1 MDFQQEL
8 NEIFEIIKDTLP
20 AGVEFTAYSIP
31 SYSGHG
37 TSGKSYFTLVDGK
50 ANRDAIPEALKDGS
64 EYRRI
69 EINRRINDAKFDITV
84 AQEPGRFVIFSV
96 SKENGYTYRIATPEE
111 LVQLTKLELIKFVDP
126 GTRKEIF
133 AEVAPDK
140 KTGKPDIVGRQKI
153 YYENGEVKEYTGAP
167 ISDFARAAFH
177 ALDEKLKFVYAL
189 VTETDA
195 IIKTSPVIP
204 GVTELYEFNED
215 LTLDASKIENIYE
228 FLESFNEAKIEK
240 GIEALEANPEF
251 KAKAEKRYG
260 QLIKTRVGQDAGIES
275 FEKAALSRKEVELF
289 SDWHF
294 AENVIS
300 LSRMDEGECRTVVDF
315 IGSLV
320 MSYLDIHEFKE
331 QMEATENEME
341 LREVYHSAAQKVKTG
356 ILDEANVYGGSWFGE
371 ISTLLA
377 NHKVEKLMFEKTHF
391 KLENNDA
398 LKAFI
403 FYLNLNNGIS
413 IYFDI
418 YQSYLYN
425 LTEFFWF
432 SPTLPRTAWGET
444 DFVLPEFT
452 LKFRRKAFYRINDDG
467 EWLRKSPKPAGV
479 E

>member
-8 NEIFEIIKDTLP
+8 NEIFELIKDTLP
-20 AGVEFTAYSIP
+20 AGVEFTTYNIP
-31 SYSGHG
+31 SYSGNG
-37 TSGKSYFTLVDGK
+37 SSGKSYFTLVDGK
-50 ANRDAIPEALKDGS
+50 INRDAIPEALKDSS
-64 EYRRI
+64 EYRNI
-69 EINRRINDAKFDITV
+69 EINRRISDIEFDITV
-84 AQEPGRFVIFSV
+84 AQEPGRFVIFSI
-96 SKENGYTYRIATPEE
+96 SKENGYSYRIATPEE
-111 LVQLTKLELIKFVDP
+111 LVQLTKLHLRTIVDP
-126 GTRKEIF
+126 GMRKEVF

-140 KTGKPDIVGRQKI
+140 KTGKPDVVGRQI
-153 YYENGEVKEYTGAP
+153 LYYANGEVKEYTGVPA
-167 ISDFARAAFH
+167 SDFARAAFH
-177 ALDEKLKFVYAL
+177 ALDGKLKFVY
-189 VTETDA
+189 VMISETDV
-195 IIKTSPVIP
+195 IIKTSPAIP
-204 GVTELYEFNED
+204 GVTELYEVNED
-215 LTLDASKIENIYE
+215 LTLDTSKIENIYE
-228 FLESFNEAKIEK
+228 FLESFSEAKIEK
-240 GIEALEANPEF
+240 GIEALQANPEF

-260 QLIKTRVGQDAGIES
+260 QLIKNRVGEDAGIES

-300 LSRMDEGECRTVVDF
+300 LGRMYEEECRTVVDF

-320 MSYLDIHEFKE
+320 MSHLDIHEYKA

-341 LREVYHSAAQKVKTG
+341 LREVHHSAAQKVKAG
-356 ILDEANVYGGSWFGE
+356 ILAEANVYDGSWFGQ

-377 NHKVEKLMFEKTHF
+377 NHKCEKLMFEKTHF
-391 KLENNDA
+391 KLESSDA
-398 LKAFI
+398 LKAFM

-418 YQSYLYN
+418 YQSYLYD

-444 DFVLPEFT
+444 DFILPEFT
-452 LKFRRKAFYRINDDG
+452 LKFRRKAYYRINDDG